1 MDKANAAL
9 ADYLLDHGST
19 LHLVAHRVAP
29 EFAANP
35 RVNVHIVP
43 RPAGSFAMAEFLI
56 GWRGQAVAKAVTGNR
71 GDVRV
76 VVNGGNCIWP
86 GVNWVHCVHDSWP
99 CFDDGA
105 PAWFKLKNRAVKLW
119 SRQRE
124 RASIRTARVVVANSE
139 KTRRELIDRVGVDP
153 QRVHTV
159 YLGSDSSWR
168 PATLTER
175 QQARTWLGQ
184 ADRRPLVA
192 FVGALSHDQNKGFD
206 TLCTAW
212 RRLCDLPEWDAN
224 LVVVGDGNA
233 VGHWRRRIEQSRLTD
248 RIKLLGFTDRVL
260 DVLAAADLLVS
271 PARYE
276 AYGLNAHEAICR
288 GVPALVSRG
297 AGIAERYRSEL
308 KEMTLTDPNDVTEL
322 RARLL
327 DWRSG
332 IDRWREA
339 FAPLGCAL
347 RTYTWACMAEQIVRA
362 AECHSAHVN

>member
-105 PAWFKLKNRAVKLW
+105 PAWFKLKNRVVKLW
-119 SRQRE
+119 SRRRE
-124 RASIRTARVVVANSE
+124 RVSIRAARVVVANSE
-139 KTRRELIDRVGVDP
+139 KTRRELIDRIGVSP
-153 QRVHTV
+153 QRVRTI
-159 YLGSDSSWR
+159 YLGSDPSWQ

-175 QQARTWLGQ
+175 QQARTWLRQ

-192 FVGALSHDQNKGFD
+192 FVGALSHDHNKGFD
-206 TLCTAW
+206 TLWAAW

-224 LVVVGDGNA
+224 LVVVGGGNA
-233 VGHWRRRIEQSRLTD
+233 VAHWRTRIAESGLSSRV
-248 RIKLLGFTDRVL
+248 RLLGFTDRIS

-271 PARYE
+271 PVRYE
-276 AYGLNAHEAICR
+276 AYGLNVHEAICR
-288 GVPALVSRG
+288 GVPALVSRA
-297 AGIAERYRSEL
+297 AGVTERYPSDL
-308 KEMTLTDPNDVTEL
+308 KEMTLSNPVDIAEL
-322 RARLL
+322 RVRLL
-327 DWRSG
+327 NWRSG
-332 IDRWREA
+332 IVRWRDS
-339 FAPLGCAL
+339 FAPLARSL
-347 RTYTWACMAEQIVRA
+347 RSHTWTDMAEEIAVIAQ
-362 AECHSAHVN
+362 